1 MPVVYKINGSEVTR
15 KEFVKDSRGA
25 GNIRQP
31 YSTSKVIVSEAAA
44 VHPKDRQAANEHA
57 RKHGFAIDF
66 DSQGRPN
73 FTSHRQQKAYLK
85 TIGLHNKDSNS

>member
-1 MPVVYKINGSEVTR
+1 MVVYRINGKEVTR
-15 KEFVKDSRGA
+15 KEFLKGSKGA

-31 YSTSKVIVSEAAA
+31 YSTSQVIVSEAAA

-66 DSQGRPN
+66 DKQGRPK
-73 FTSHRQQKAYLK
+73 FTSHRQQKSYLK
-85 TIGLHNKDSNS
+85 TIGLHNKDSYS

>member
-1 MPVVYKINGSEVTR
+1 MTVVYKINGKSVSR
-15 KEFVKDSRGA
+15 DEFVKDSKGA

-31 YSTSKVIVSEAAA
+31 YSTSRVIVSEAAA
-44 VHPKDRQAANEHA
+44 VHPKDRHAANEHA

>member
-1 MPVVYKINGSEVTR
+1 MTVVYKINGSEVAR
-15 KEFVKDSRGA
+15 KEFIKDSKGS

-31 YSTSKVIVSEAAA
+31 YSTSRVIVSEGAA